1 MSDLKSL
8 VSAMVLT
15 SGLVVALD
23 QVAKFAIR
31 AHLEVCSGP
40 PVEACDRISLV
51 GPLGLLRTENPDS
64 AFGLVDGRWL
74 ALLLLCAIALLVSQ
88 AIVTAPRTGRAMGL
102 LAVSVGLQ
110 FGGLLG
116 NLADRILVGSVTD
129 FIDIRSGTDKGLV
142 LNPADLALVAGG
154 LLLTTIT
161 WAAASRGNE
170 THATRS
176 HAMNEVPR

>member
-1 MSDLKSL
+1 MSGLKSL
-8 VSAMVLT
+8 VSATALT
-15 SGLVVALD
+15 AGLVVVLD

-40 PVEACDRISLV
+40 PVEACDRIALV

-74 ALLLLCAIALLVSQ
+74 ALLLLFAIALLVSL
-88 AIVTAPRTGRAMGL
+88 AIVTAPNTGRDTGL

-129 FIDIRSGTDKGLV
+129 FIDLRSGTDKGLV

-154 LLLTTIT
+154 LLLTAIT
-161 WAAASRGNE
+161 WNATSRWSKS
-170 THATRS
+170 HATSRR
-176 HAMNEVPR
+176 AMSEVPG